1 MYEWFDKMG
10 TIDNIEKALLE
21 GGVPCS
27 RVYSYE
33 DVDKDPHYHEAGW
46 FTDIPMPEEMTNL
59 KARRIVSSPFG
70 FSEMSPEYI
79 PTKGF
84 GAWNHEIIGKLG
96 YTPEQIDELQ
106 EKWKQAMAK
115 N

>member
-1 MYEWFDKMG
+1 MG
-10 TIDNIEKALLE
+10 YFNYIFRKKCCEIPVSDCFE
-21 GGVPCS
+21 G
-27 RVYSYE
+27 
-33 DVDKDPHYHEAGW
+33 YHEAGW
-46 FTDIPMPEEMTNL
+46 FTDIPMPEEMTDL

-84 GAWNHEIIGKLG
+84 GAWNHEIIGELG

>member
-46 FTDIPMPEEMTNL
+46 FTDIPMPEEMTDL

-70 FSEMSPEYI
+70 FLRDVS
-79 PTKGF
+79 
-84 GAWNHEIIGKLG
+84 
-96 YTPEQIDELQ
+96 
-106 EKWKQAMAK
+106 
-115 N
+115 